1 MKKIILFFSLT
12 FATVVTGYSQTTDNR
27 LLSVYS
33 ESEINQIKQT
43 DITLYN
49 ALIYGLDNA
58 TYITAI
64 PKEKK
69 MENLKSITLPKGD
82 YTFASLGIKI
92 EELSQF
98 FQING
103 TDKMLV
109 VKSIHVL
116 KNELENKKQ

>member
-1 MKKIILFFSLT
+1 MKKIILT
-12 FATVVTGYSQTTDNR
+12 FTLVLGTAIGYSQRTDSR

-33 ESEINQIKQT
+33 ESEINQIKET
-43 DITLYN
+43 D
-49 ALIYGLDNA
+49 ALQYKALVYGLENA
-58 TYITAI
+58 TYITSI

-69 MENLKSITLPKGD
+69 INNLKTIKLPEGQ
-82 YTFASLGIKI
+82 YTYASLGLKI

-98 FQING
+98 FQIVG
-103 TDKMLV
+103 TDKMLI